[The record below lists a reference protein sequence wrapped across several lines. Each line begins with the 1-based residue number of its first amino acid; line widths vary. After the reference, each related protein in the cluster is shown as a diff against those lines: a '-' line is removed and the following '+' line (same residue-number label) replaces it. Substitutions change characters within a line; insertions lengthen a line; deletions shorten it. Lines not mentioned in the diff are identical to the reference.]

1 MENLQA
7 VPRCNIE
14 VSEHSAKGFVTCTAG
29 GVIIWRGSLA
39 EIAAY
44 TLPAFD
50 AIYCHDDDVDQINK
64 MLTKASRLFFA
75 LAVAR

>member
-64 MLTKASRLFFA
+64 MLTKASRLSFA